1 MDTVAEK
8 IRIQRLIQNYS
19 QEYMA
24 FMLDISQAA
33 YSNIESGKTE
43 ISVRRLMEIAD
54 ILKVQATEL
63 MPKPKSSS
71 SVDFPWFRITLGKLN
86 RAYRNNLNTKHLEA
100 VQRGIVYRDISK
112 NLD

>member
-1 MDTVAEK
+1 MDTIAEK

-43 ISVRRLMEIAD
+43 ISVRRLMEIAE
-54 ILKVQATEL
+54 ILKVHATDL
-63 MPKPKSSS
+63 MPKPKSGSGI
-71 SVDFPWFRITLGKLN
+71 DFPWFRITLRKLN
-86 RAYRNNLNTKHLEA
+86 RAYHNNLNDKHLEA
-100 VQRGIVYRDISK
+100 VRLGIVYRDISK